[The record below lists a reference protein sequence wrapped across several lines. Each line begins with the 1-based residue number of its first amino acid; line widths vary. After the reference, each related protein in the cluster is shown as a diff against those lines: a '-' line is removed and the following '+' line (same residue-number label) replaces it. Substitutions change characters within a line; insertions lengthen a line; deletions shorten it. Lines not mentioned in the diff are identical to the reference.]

1 MRHPNTCVNEVARIK
16 IFCCSNFSNG
26 EYATWKLVK
35 MVRDDTVLLKISFMF
50 NGEIFM
56 PASADIQQMKHSW
69 YLAISFFLFSSGDFS
84 FVHVFGCYRI
94 LKMGGKALDL
104 HFLYVEGTSRGGSQ
118 QACFLTF
125 S

>member
-1 MRHPNTCVNEVARIK
+1 MA
-16 IFCCSNFSNG
+16 
-26 EYATWKLVK
+26 
-35 MVRDDTVLLKISFMF
+35 RDDTVLLKISFMF
-50 NGEIFM
+50 NGQIFM
-56 PASADIQQMKHSW
+56 PASADIQQMNHSW

-84 FVHVFGCYRI
+84 FVCVFGCYRI

-104 HFLYVEGTSRGGSQ
+104 HFLHVEVTSRGGSQ